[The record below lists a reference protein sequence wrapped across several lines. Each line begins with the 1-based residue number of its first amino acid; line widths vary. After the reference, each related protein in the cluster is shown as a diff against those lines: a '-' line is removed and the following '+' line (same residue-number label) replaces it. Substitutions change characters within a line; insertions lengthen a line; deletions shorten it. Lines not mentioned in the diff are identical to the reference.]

1 MPDLIVSLRPLFEPR
16 HVAVIG
22 ASRTPGKRG
31 HTVTRNLMR
40 CGFRGR
46 ITPINPATVEV
57 EGLACYGSIG
67 ELIEPVDCA
76 FIALPAE
83 QAIEAVRQCGLAGVP
98 AVIVGSN
105 GFGET
110 GTEEGAEREAKLFTI
125 VQSYGMRLLGPN
137 TNGIFN
143 SNGRLS
149 LGYNHSHGEPM
160 PAGAISIASHSGAM
174 FDGIAGRLRK
184 SGVGLSKFVP
194 VGNEVDVNI
203 LDFFEYFIADRDTR
217 VIGLV
222 IESLASGARFRSLCE
237 RAAAA
242 GKTVVAL
249 KIGRSAAGASA
260 TLAHSSRLA
269 GRARAYDALFESCGV
284 ACVRTVEGLV
294 GSCTLL
300 VARKG
305 PPEPEDRRIICIT
318 SSGAGGAVVADF
330 CDTYK
335 LPLAGDRFGDWEEPV
350 AAALK
355 PLPTIARLRNPVDT
369 GSLGNWQM
377 LSGILS
383 RLGAAGHKGPVLVY
397 AHNMP
402 ERRLEDTLAVALAE
416 RRKQVTAP
424 VIILAP
430 GGLSEPM
437 EMTHRRNGITIF
449 YDIATC
455 FESLAAYDFVINRR
469 LTDERFA
476 VTESPRRPAELRRL
490 LIDLV
495 SRAKRSN
502 VLTELESAD
511 VLRMTGI
518 RFVESRL
525 VHTSEV
531 AVGVAERIG
540 FPVVLKALVPGVA
553 HKYDRGLVVT
563 RINSPA
569 GIRSA
574 YLTLETQ
581 IASHRYSRAET
592 KIVLQPMLPAVAE
605 LIIGVT
611 QERNLGYF
619 LVVGLGGVLA
629 EVIDRITLIPMP
641 TNTKAMRARIDA
653 TQIGAMLA
661 RIDATGSILNQLIAA
676 LEALQLLVM
685 NYESLIESID
695 VNPLVV
701 TDTACVAV
709 DALIVLKPTATA
721 Q

>member
-1 MPDLIVSLRPLFEPR
+1 MPDLIESLRPLFEPK
-16 HVAVIG
+16 HVAIIG

-40 CGFRGR
+40 CGFGGR

-57 EGLACYGSIG
+57 EGLACYSSVA
-67 ELIEPVDCA
+67 ELTEQIDCA
-76 FIALPAE
+76 FVALPAE
-83 QAIEAVRQCGLAGVP
+83 KAIEAVRQCGLAGVP
-98 AVIVGSN
+98 AVVVGAN
-105 GFGET
+105 GFSEA
-110 GTEEGAEREAKLFTI
+110 GTEAGAERESKLFTI

-143 SNGRLS
+143 SRARFS

-160 PAGAISIASHSGAM
+160 PAGAISIASHSSAM

-194 VGNEVDVNI
+194 VGNEADLNI
-203 LDFFEYFIADRDTR
+203 LDFFEYFIADSSTR

-222 IESLASGARFRSLCE
+222 IENLASGARFRSLCE
-237 RAAAA
+237 RATAA
-242 GKTVVAL
+242 GKPVVVM

-260 TLAHSSRLA
+260 SLAHSSRLV
-269 GRARAYDALFESCGV
+269 GRARAYDALFESCG
-284 ACVRTVEGLV
+284 AAGVRTVESLV
-294 GSCTLL
+294 GTCALL

-305 PPEPEDRRIICIT
+305 PPAPEDRRIVCIT

-335 LPLAGDRFGDWEEPV
+335 LPLAGDRFGDWEVPV

-355 PLPTIARLRNPVDT
+355 TLPTNTPLRNPIDT
-369 GSLGNWQM
+369 GSLGNWQT
-377 LSGILS
+377 LSGILG
-383 RLGAAGHKGPVLVY
+383 RLGTAGHNGPVLVY

-402 ERRLEDTLAVALAE
+402 ERRLEDILAIALAE
-416 RRKQVTAP
+416 RRKQVTSP
-424 VIILAP
+424 VVILAP
-430 GGLSEPM
+430 GGLSETM

-449 YDIATC
+449 HDIATC

-469 LTDERFA
+469 LADDRFS
-476 VTESPRRPAELRRL
+476 VTEAPRRPAELRRL

-502 VLTELESAD
+502 LLTELESAD
-511 VLRMTGI
+511 VLRLTGI
-518 RFVESRL
+518 RMVESRL

-531 AVGVAERIG
+531 AVGVAERVG
-540 FPVVLKALVPGVA
+540 FPVVLKAQVPGVA
-553 HKYDRGLVVT
+553 HKYDRGLVIA

-569 GIRSA
+569 SIRSA
-574 YLTLETQ
+574 YLSLETQ
-581 IASHRYSRAET
+581 IATHRYSRAET
-592 KIVLQPMLPAVAE
+592 KFVVQPMLPTVAE
-605 LIIGVT
+605 LVVGVT

-619 LVVGLGGVLA
+619 LMVGLGGVLA
-629 EVIDRITLIPMP
+629 EVLDRVMLMPMP
-641 TNTKAMRARIDA
+641 TNTAAMRARVEA
-653 TQIGAMLA
+653 TPIGALLT
-661 RIDATGSILNQLIAA
+661 RIDASGSVMKQLIAT

-685 NYESLIESID
+685 NYESFIESID
-695 VNPLVV
+695 VNPLII
-701 TDTACVAV
+701 TSTSCVAV
-709 DALIVLKPTATA
+709 DAVIVLKPTAG